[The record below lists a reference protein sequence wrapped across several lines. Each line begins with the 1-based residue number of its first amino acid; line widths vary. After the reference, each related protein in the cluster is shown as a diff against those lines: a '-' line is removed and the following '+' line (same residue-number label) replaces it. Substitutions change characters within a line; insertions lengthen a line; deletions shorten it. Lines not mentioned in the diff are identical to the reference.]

1 MNNKQKDQFI
11 SSLLE
16 NTSFIRWVN
25 SDFETDND
33 EWSEFIDEHEE
44 EENAINEAIRLVRIL
59 KFDDVTPAVDND
71 RLWNRIEQSAELDK
85 GRKSTPEKVNLYNI
99 KRIARWA
106 AFAAAACLILFIV
119 FRPGLN
125 DETHYSTARGEQ
137 TVVHLADDTE
147 VIINSDTRL
156 TGNIQKDK
164 GPRIVKLSGEAYF
177 KVSKGRKFIVETEAG
192 KVEVLGTEFNVYARD
207 MKLEVICYSGKVAV
221 SFQNDEKQ
229 YPLSPG
235 EGLKWADGNI
245 KAVMMDLS
253 RPAEDW
259 RTGLFTFEK
268 ALFADVIA
276 EFERQYP
283 YKVNLPD
290 AYKTKYYSG
299 FFRSKNVEDALM
311 SVAWPMGLKYT
322 IRDDQVILT
331 VE

>member
-33 EWSEFIDEHEE
+33 QWSEFIDEHEE

-59 KFDDVTPAVDND
+59 KFDDVIPAVDKD

-85 GRKSTPEKVNLYNI
+85 GRNNMPEKDNLYNI

-125 DETHYSTARGEQ
+125 VETHYSTARGEQ
-137 TVVHLADDTE
+137 TVVHLTDDTE
-147 VIINSDTRL
+147 VIINSESRM
-156 TGNIQKDK
+156 TGNIEKNK
-164 GPRIVKLSGEAYF
+164 GPRVVNLDGEAYF
-177 KVSKGRKFIVETEAG
+177 KVSKGRKFVVETEAG

-207 MKLEVICYSGKVAV
+207 RKLEVICYSGKVAV
-221 SFQNDEKQ
+221 SFQKDDKQ

-235 EGLKWADGNI
+235 EGVKWSDGSM
-245 KAVMMDLS
+245 KAVIVDLA

-259 RTGLFTFEK
+259 RTGLFTFDD

-290 AYKTKYYSG
+290 GYKSKYYSG
-299 FFRSKNVEDALM
+299 FFRSKNVDDALM
-311 SVAWPMGLKYT
+311 SIAWPLGLKYN
-322 IRDDQVILT
+322 IKGDQVILT